1 MQIEQFHW
9 IPDRGWSPFSPEQS
23 SLVPQLVLLFGEG
36 QHLQNSHLIAPLH
49 VAYPEAYFLGCST
62 AGEIHNTQVS
72 DGSLV
77 VTAIQF
83 EHTQVVGH
91 WLQIR
96 PNDRG
101 FQAGQSLAKQ
111 FDPAG
116 LQHLFVLSDGLH
128 VNGSELVRGVMT
140 ALPDGVTVTGGLS
153 GDGDRFGS
161 TVVMGA
167 DIVQPQAIAAVGLYG
182 DRLQV
187 DFGSLAGWS
196 PFGPLRQVTQS
207 QNNILY
213 ELDHQSALDLYKIYL
228 GEHADSLPAS
238 GLLFPLN
245 VWPQPGDEPLVRTLL
260 AVDAIENSLTFAGD
274 IPEGATVQLM
284 RCSFNRLVEGAAEAA
299 AISITNISAG
309 EPELAILISCVG
321 RKLVLKQRVE
331 EEIEG
336 IRDVVG
342 EKTVL
347 TGFYSYGEIAASA
360 KGHAPKLHNQTMT
373 ITTFAES

>member
-9 IPDRGWSPFSPEQS
+9 TPTEGWNPAMPGQSP
-23 SLVPQLVLLFGEG
+23 LRPQLVLLFGERAR
-36 QHLQNSHLIAPLH
+36 LQTASLMDPLH
-49 VAYPEAYFLGCST
+49 TAYPQAYCLGCST
-62 AGEIHNTQVS
+62 AGEIHGTQVS

-77 VTAIQF
+77 LTAIQF
-83 EHTQVVGH
+83 EQTQVVGH
-91 WLQIR
+91 HIQLE
-96 PNDRG
+96 PGDTG
-101 FQAGQSLAKQ
+101 FQAGQALVHR
-111 FDPAG
+111 FDAEG

-128 VNGSELVRGVMT
+128 VNGSELVRGVMA
-140 ALPDGVTVTGGLS
+140 ALPAGVTVTGGLS
-153 GDGDRFGS
+153 GDGDRFGT

-167 DIVQPQAIAAVGLYG
+167 DTVQSQMIAAVGLYG
-182 DRLQV
+182 DRLHV

-207 QNNILY
+207 QNNVLY
-213 ELDHQSALDLYKIYL
+213 ELDGQSALDLYKTYL
-228 GEHADSLPAS
+228 GEHAERLPAS

-245 VWPQPGDEPLVRTLL
+245 VWPQPGDEPVVRTLL
-260 AVDAIENSLTFAGD
+260 AVDNVAKSLTFAGD
-274 IPEGATVQLM
+274 IPAGATVQLM
-284 RCSFNRLVEGAAEAA
+284 RCSFNHLVDGAAEAA
-299 AISITNISAG
+299 EISVTNIPEG
-309 EPELAILISCVG
+309 KPELAILISCVG

-331 EEIEG
+331 EEVES

-342 EKTVL
+342 DNTVL